1 MLEVDN
7 IDVYYGGVQALRKV
21 SITVSEGEITT
32 IVGANGAGKSTL
44 LKTLSGQV
52 HPKNGRVFWQG
63 RQIHAQSSTDM
74 VKMGISLVPEGRQ
87 LFISLKVLDNL
98 LLGAYLLH
106 CRKNREMIERRLA
119 EVYELFPRLKERSR
133 QVAGTLSGGE
143 QQMVSI
149 GRALMM
155 KPKLLMLDEP
165 SMGLAPMVIRDIFK
179 TIVSLNRQGATIL
192 LVEQNARAALSISSR
207 AYVLETG
214 TVVHQGSGS
223 DLLHDAKVIEDYLG
237 G

>member
-1 MLEVDN
+1 MIEVDN
-7 IDVYYGGVQALRKV
+7 IDVYYGGVRALRKV

-165 SMGLAPMVIRDIFK
+165 SMGLAPLVIRDIFK

-214 TVVHQGSGS
+214 TVVHQGSGM

>member
-1 MLEVDN
+1 MLEVEK
-7 IDVYYGGVQALRKV
+7 IDVYYGGVQALRQV
-21 SITVSEGEITT
+21 SIQVTEGKITT

-44 LKTLSGQV
+44 LKTLSGQL
-52 HPKNGRVFWQG
+52 HPKNGRIFWQG
-63 RQIHAQSSTDM
+63 QQVDARSPTKM
-74 VKMGISLVPEGRQ
+74 VKMGLSLVPESRQ
-87 LFISLKVLDNL
+87 LFTSLKVVDNL

-106 CRKNREMIERRLA
+106 SRKNREEIARRLA
-119 EVYELFPRLKERSR
+119 EVYRLFPRLKERSH

-149 GRALMM
+149 GRALMI

-165 SMGLAPMVIRDIFK
+165 SMGLAPLVIRDILR
-179 TIVSLNRQGATIL
+179 TIVSLNQQGATIL
-192 LVEQNARAALSISSR
+192 LVEQNARAALSISDH

-214 TVVHQGSGS
+214 AVVHQGIGA
-223 DLLHDAKVIEDYLG
+223 DLLHDPKIIADYLG

>member
-1 MLEVDN
+1 MLKVDN
-7 IDVYYGGVQALRKV
+7 IDVYYGGVRALRKV

-52 HPKNGRVFWQG
+52 HPKNGRVLWQG

-87 LFISLKVLDNL
+87 LFISLKVVDNL

-106 CRKNREMIERRLA
+106 CRKNRAEIERRLA

-165 SMGLAPMVIRDIFK
+165 SMGLAPLVIRDIFK

-192 LVEQNARAALSISSR
+192 LVEQNARAALSISAR

-214 TVVHQGSGS
+214 TVVHQGSGM
-223 DLLHDAKVIEDYLG
+223 DLLHDSKVIEDYLG

>member
-7 IDVYYGGVQALRKV
+7 IDVYYGGVRALHKV
-21 SITVSEGEITT
+21 SITVVEGEITT

-52 HPKNGRVFWQG
+52 HPQNGRVLWQG

-74 VKMGISLVPEGRQ
+74 VKLGISLVPEGRQ
-87 LFISLKVLDNL
+87 MFTSLKVVDNL

-106 CRKNREMIERRLA
+106 SRKNREEIECRLA

-165 SMGLAPMVIRDIFK
+165 SMGLAPLVIRDIFK

-192 LVEQNARAALSISSR
+192 LVEQNARAALSISAR

-214 TVVHQGSGS
+214 TVVHQGSGM
-223 DLLHDAKVIEDYLG
+223 DLLHDAIVIEDYLG

>member
-7 IDVYYGGVQALRKV
+7 IDVYYGGVRALRKV

-165 SMGLAPMVIRDIFK
+165 SMGLAPLVIRDIFK

-214 TVVHQGSGS
+214 TVVHQGSGM

>member
-7 IDVYYGGVQALRKV
+7 IDVYYGGVRALRKV
-21 SITVSEGEITT
+21 SITVSEGKITT

-52 HPKNGRVFWQG
+52 HPKNGRVLWQG

-87 LFISLKVLDNL
+87 LFISLKVVDNL

-106 CRKNREMIERRLA
+106 CRKNREEIERRLA

-165 SMGLAPMVIRDIFK
+165 SMGLAPLVIRDIFK

-192 LVEQNARAALSISSR
+192 LVEQNARAALSISAR

-214 TVVHQGSGS
+214 TIVHQGSGM
-223 DLLHDAKVIEDYLG
+223 DLLYDSKVIEDYLG

>member
-1 MLEVDN
+1 MLEVEN
-7 IDVYYGGVQALRKV
+7 IDVYYGGVQALHQISIKV
-21 SITVSEGEITT
+21 MEGEITT

-44 LKTLSGQV
+44 LKTLSGQI
-52 HPKNGRVFWQG
+52 HPKKGRILWQG
-63 RQIHAQSSTDM
+63 QQVESQSSPNM
-74 VKMGISLVPEGRQ
+74 VKMGLSLVPEGRQ
-87 LFISLKVLDNL
+87 LFTSLNVVDNL

-106 CRKNREMIERRLA
+106 CRKNREEIKRRLA
-119 EVYELFPRLKERSR
+119 EVYQLFPRLKDRVR

-155 KPKLLMLDEP
+155 RPKILMLDEP
-165 SMGLAPMVIRDIFK
+165 SMGLAPLVIRDIFR
-179 TIVSLNRQGATIL
+179 TIVSLNQKGATIL
-192 LVEQNARAALSISSR
+192 LVEQNARAALSISAR

-214 TVVHQGSGS
+214 TVVHEGSGT
-223 DLLHDAKVIEDYLG
+223 DLLHDPKVIEDYLG

>member
-7 IDVYYGGVQALRKV
+7 IDVYYGGVRALRKV
-21 SITVSEGEITT
+21 SITVSEGKITT

-52 HPKNGRVFWQG
+52 HPKNGRVLWQG

-87 LFISLKVLDNL
+87 LFISLKVVDNL

-106 CRKNREMIERRLA
+106 CRKNREEIERRLA

-165 SMGLAPMVIRDIFK
+165 SMGLAPLVIRDIFK

-192 LVEQNARAALSISSR
+192 LVEQNARAALSISAR

-214 TVVHQGSGS
+214 TVVHQGSGM
-223 DLLHDAKVIEDYLG
+223 DLLHDSKVIEDYLG

>member
-7 IDVYYGGVQALRKV
+7 IDVYYDGVRALRKV

-52 HPKNGRVFWQG
+52 HPKSGRVFWQG

-165 SMGLAPMVIRDIFK
+165 SMGLAPLVIRDIFK

-214 TVVHQGSGS
+214 TVVHQGSGM